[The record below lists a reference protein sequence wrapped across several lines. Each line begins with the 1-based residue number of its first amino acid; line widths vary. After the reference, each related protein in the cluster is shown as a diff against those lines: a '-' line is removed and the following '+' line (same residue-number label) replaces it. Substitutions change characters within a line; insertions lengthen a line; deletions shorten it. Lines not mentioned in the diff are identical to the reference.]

1 MKTHSQKFLQQRRF
15 AMVLPMLVLPFL
27 IMIFWAMGG
36 GQGSDEQAKATEKTG
51 LITELPDAHF
61 NAEVWNKLSL
71 YEQAKRD
78 SAKLEE
84 EKKNDPYF
92 KLATLEE
99 QDTDKV
105 QEPIQPTSTV
115 LPNVRQATPK
125 KRKEAV
131 DPNEEKV
138 NRKLEQLYQE
148 LNKKQETSPS
158 SQTDLT
164 QSNAA
169 DPQFTSDVNK
179 LQSMMETM
187 NRGNQQDPEMKQ
199 IDGVLE
205 KLLDIQHPDR
215 AREKL
220 REQSELKKGQVF
232 AVQTQPAQENITM
245 IRQPKESIPL
255 STDSSGLLSKVF
267 AVHVQ
272 QNSFYGLED
281 EIEQD
286 QSGNAIEAVVHDTQ
300 ELVAGSTVKMRLLN
314 DVYINGKL
322 ISKDRFIYGTAA
334 INGERLTIAINS
346 VRNSNSLFPVS
357 LSAYDLDGIE
367 GIYIPG
373 AITRDVAKQSSDQA
387 MQSLQFMTM
396 DQSLKTQ
403 AANAGLQA
411 AKGLFSKKVKL
422 IRVTVKAGYKILLK
436 DTKAPPVSI
445 GLAQRWRSESFRQ
458 PF

>member
-1 MKTHSQKFLQQRRF
+1 MKPHSQKFLQQRRF

-27 IMIFWAMGG
+27 VMIFWAMGG
-36 GQGSDEQAKATEKTG
+36 GQVSSEQTKANEKTG
-51 LITELPDAHF
+51 LNTELPDAHF

-105 QEPIQPTSTV
+105 QEPIQNKSTV
-115 LPNVRQATPK
+115 LPSVLHSTPK
-125 KRKEAV
+125 KRKEAI

-138 NRKLEQLYQE
+138 NRKLAQLYEE
-148 LNKKQETSPS
+148 LNKKQEVPSTSQIDSRSLS
-158 SQTDLT
+158 ST
-164 QSNAA
+164 A

-187 NRGNQQDPEMKQ
+187 NGGNQQDPEMKQ

-232 AVQTQPAQENITM
+232 AVQTQPAQENISM
-245 IRQPKESIPL
+245 ISQPKESVPI
-255 STDSSGLLSKVF
+255 SIDSSRLMSKVF
-267 AVHVQ
+267 AVRAQ
-272 QNSFYGLED
+272 LNSFYGLED

-286 QSGNAIEAVVHDTQ
+286 PSGNAIEAVVHDTQ

-322 ISKDRFIYGTAA
+322 ISKDQFIYGVAS

-373 AITRDVAKQSSDQA
+373 EITRDVAKQSSDQA

-436 DTKAPPVSI
+436 DTKAT
-445 GLAQRWRSESFRQ
+445 L
-458 PF
+458 

>member
-1 MKTHSQKFLQQRRF
+1 MKPHSQKFLQQRRF

-27 IMIFWAMGG
+27 VMIFWAMGG
-36 GQGSDEQAKATEKTG
+36 GQGSPEQTKATEKTG
-51 LITELPDAHF
+51 LNTNLPDAHF

-105 QEPIQPTSTV
+105 QEPIQNKSTV
-115 LPNVRQATPK
+115 LPSVLHSTPK
-125 KRKEAV
+125 KRKEAI

-138 NRKLEQLYQE
+138 NRKLAQLYEE
-148 LNKKQETSPS
+148 LNKKQEVPSTSQIDSRSLS
-158 SQTDLT
+158 ST
-164 QSNAA
+164 A

-187 NRGNQQDPEMKQ
+187 NGGNQQDPEMKQ

-232 AVQTQPAQENITM
+232 AVQTQPAQENISM
-245 IRQPKESIPL
+245 ISQPKESVPI
-255 STDSSGLLSKVF
+255 SIDSSRLMSKVF
-267 AVHVQ
+267 AVRAQ
-272 QNSFYGLED
+272 LNSFYGLED

-286 QSGNAIEAVVHDTQ
+286 PSGNAIEAVVHDTQ

-322 ISKDRFIYGTAA
+322 ISKDQFIYGVAS

-436 DTKAPPVSI
+436 DTKAT
-445 GLAQRWRSESFRQ
+445 L
-458 PF
+458 